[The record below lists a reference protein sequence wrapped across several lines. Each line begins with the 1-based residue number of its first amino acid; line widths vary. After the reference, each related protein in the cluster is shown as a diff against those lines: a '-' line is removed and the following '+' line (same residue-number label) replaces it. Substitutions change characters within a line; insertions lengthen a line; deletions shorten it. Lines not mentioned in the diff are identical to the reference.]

1 MLTNVS
7 TLLREFPKIRRA
19 AVRGE
24 RVIIKTREGN
34 LTLEAEKSISEG
46 ILGTIKDVIVRSAD
60 DLDSLT
66 TEGWSPSL

>member
-1 MLTNVS
+1 M
-7 TLLREFPKIRRA
+7 
-19 AVRGE
+19 
-24 RVIIKTREGN
+24 IIKTREGN